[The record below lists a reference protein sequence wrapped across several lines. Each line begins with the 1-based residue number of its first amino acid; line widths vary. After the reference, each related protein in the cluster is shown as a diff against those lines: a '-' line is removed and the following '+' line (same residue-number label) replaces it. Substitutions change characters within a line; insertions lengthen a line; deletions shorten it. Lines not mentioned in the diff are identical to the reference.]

1 MLCCAIRLRYGP
13 ATPPSTQAAASHANT
28 VSPPSP
34 YVYFLFQREALGALS
49 CEMIPHFFQSFA
61 QEARFVT
68 TWVVV
73 VVVVVLWVLLSAFF

>member
-1 MLCCAIRLRYGP
+1 
-13 ATPPSTQAAASHANT
+13 
-28 VSPPSP
+28 
-34 YVYFLFQREALGALS
+34 
-49 CEMIPHFFQSFA
+49 MIPHFFQSFA